1 MADGSSSVLVIVRG
15 RLVASPTIRIIDKRR
30 RSASFDLACS
40 NADRRV
46 IVPVVV
52 VDIDVPA
59 LKVGDDVTVLG
70 HIHRRF
76 WRATGRTQAVTEV
89 VADEIVASRRSA
101 RIDAL
106 YVEAQRRVRAVRTCD
121 IPDRQ

>member
-1 MADGSSSVLVIVRG
+1 MAEADSSVVVLVRG
-15 RLVASPTIRIIDKRR
+15 RLVATPTIRIIDKRR

-40 NADRRV
+40 SAGRRT

-52 VDIDVPA
+52 VDIDIPA

-70 HIHRRF
+70 RIQRRF
-76 WRATGRTQAVTEV
+76 WRTAGRTQGVVEV
-89 VADEIVASRRSA
+89 VADEIVSSRRSA
-101 RIDAL
+101 RVDAL
-106 YVEAQRRVRAVRTCD
+106 YAAVQRRVRAVRTGV